1 MKHKKRRGCRPGRKG
16 ILHLLTLVPL
26 LLLALLTVS
35 PLLFLVS
42 GSLAGSGELSESLSP
57 IMEGGEA
64 FAGWR
69 LLPRYPTLRH
79 LVEVLFDSPE
89 FFQMFW
95 NSAKLTV
102 GVLAGQLLFATT
114 SAWGLARYRFPGR
127 RQLYLL
133 YIVLMMMPFQVTM
146 LSQYLVLNALGLY
159 DSLWSIILPGA
170 FSTFSVFLMFR
181 FFEGIP
187 ESILEAARIDGA
199 GEAAIFLR
207 LGLPLGAPGIFSAMV
222 LQFLECWS
230 MIEQPVTFLKT
241 KSLWPLSLYLPEI
254 NLEQAGFALCASL
267 LAVLPALL
275 VFGIGQEYLEQGIM
289 AAAVKE

>member
-1 MKHKKRRGCRPGRKG
+1 MRKHVIR
-16 ILHLLTLVPL
+16 IATLLPL

-35 PLLFLVS
+35 PLLFLLS
-42 GSLAGSGELSESLSP
+42 GSLTGSRELREALSP
-57 IMEGGEA
+57 IMYGGEEY
-64 FAGWR
+64 AGWE
-69 LLPRYPTLRH
+69 LLPLYPTLRH
-79 LVEVLFDSPE
+79 LVEVLLDSPE

-95 NSAKLTV
+95 NSVRITS
-102 GVLAGQLLFATT
+102 GVLLGQLLFSTT
-114 SAWGLARYRFPGR
+114 SAWGLARYRFPGK
-127 RQLYLL
+127 RQIYLL

-146 LSQYLVLNALGLY
+146 LSQYLVLNTLGLY
-159 DSLWSIILPGA
+159 DSLWAVILPGI
-170 FSTFSVFLMFR
+170 FSTFSVFLMLR

-199 GEAAIFLR
+199 GELGIFLR

-222 LQFLECWS
+222 LQFLEMWS
-230 MIEQPVTFLKT
+230 MIEQPVTFLRT
-241 KSLWPLSLYLPEI
+241 KSLWPLSLYLPQI
-254 NLEQAGFALCASL
+254 GLEQAGFALCASL

>member
-1 MKHKKRRGCRPGRKG
+1 MRKKRRGGYRPDRRN
-16 ILHLLTLVPL
+16 ILCLLTLAPL

-42 GSLAGSGELSESLSP
+42 GSFTGGRELSEALSP
-57 IMEGGEA
+57 IMQGGES
-64 FAGWR
+64 FASFK
-69 LLPRYPTLRH
+69 LLPLYPTLRN

-89 FFQMFW
+89 FFRMFW
-95 NSAKLTV
+95 NSVKLTV
-102 GVLAGQLLFATT
+102 GVLVGQLLFATT

-146 LSQYLVLNALGLY
+146 LSQYLVLNVLNLY
-159 DSLWSIILPGA
+159 DSLWSVILPGT

-199 GEAAIFLR
+199 GEPAIFIR

-254 NLEQAGFALCASL
+254 NLEQAGFSLCASL
-267 LAVLPALL
+267 LAALPALL
-275 VFGIGQEYLEQGIM
+275 VFCIGQEYLEQGIM

>member
-1 MKHKKRRGCRPGRKG
+1 MKKT
-16 ILHLLTLVPL
+16 ILRAVSLAPL
-26 LLLALLTVS
+26 LLLALLTIS
-35 PLLFLVS
+35 PLLFLAS
-42 GSLAGSGELSESLSP
+42 GSLTGGGELSKSLGP
-57 IMEGGEA
+57 ILYGGDDY
-64 FAGWR
+64 AGWK
-69 LLPRYPTLRH
+69 LLPLYPTLRH
-79 LVEVLFDSPE
+79 FVEVLLDSPE

-95 NSAKLTV
+95 NTVKLTA
-102 GVLAGQLLFATT
+102 GVLAGQILFATT

-127 RQLYLL
+127 RQVYLL
-133 YIVLMMMPFQVTM
+133 YIILMMMPFQVTM
-146 LSQYLVLNALGLY
+146 LSQYLVLDRLGLY
-159 DSLWSIILPGA
+159 DSLWAVIWPGG

-199 GEAAIFLR
+199 GEFAIFLR
-207 LGLPLGAPGIFSAMV
+207 LGLPLGAPGILSALV
-222 LQFLECWS
+222 LQFLEMWS

-254 NLEQAGFALCASL
+254 GLEQAGLALCASC

>member
-1 MKHKKRRGCRPGRKG
+1 MA
-16 ILHLLTLVPL
+16 PL

-42 GSLAGSGELSESLSP
+42 GSFSGKRELFEALSP
-57 IMEGGEA
+57 IMQGGEA

-69 LLPRYPTLRH
+69 LLPLYPTLRH

-159 DSLWSIILPGA
+159 DSLWSIILPGT

-199 GEAAIFLR
+199 GEPGIFLR

-254 NLEQAGFALCASL
+254 RLEQAGAALCASL

-275 VFGIGQEYLEQGIM
+275 VFCIGQEYLEQGIM